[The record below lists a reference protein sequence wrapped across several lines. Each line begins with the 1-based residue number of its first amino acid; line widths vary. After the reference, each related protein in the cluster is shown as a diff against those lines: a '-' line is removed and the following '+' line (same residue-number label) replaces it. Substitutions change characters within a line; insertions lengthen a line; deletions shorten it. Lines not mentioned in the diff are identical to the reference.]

1 MAFSDFWAVKMN
13 VWGESRSLE
22 ELKLGK
28 GKCSSEDVEP
38 AGQRSIKHTQ
48 TLIGRGT

>member
-1 MAFSDFWAVKMN
+1 MAFSDFWAVKMK
-13 VWGESRSLE
+13 VLGESRSLE

-38 AGQRSIKHTQ
+38 YQRSIKHTQ